1 MKFLK
6 TLKGLLTVF
15 AISTLLV
22 ACGGGGD
29 GGTDTGGGGGS
40 STSLFN
46 AYQAIGPGT
55 TLAQVNA
62 LVGYAPNEGT
72 SGRADGS
79 TSASWGTSRTQANF
93 SLFDVS
99 FNPGGG
105 VSLKI
110 FVGPNGTFSQ
120 SY

>member
-1 MKFLK
+1 MKLLK
-6 TLKGLLTVF
+6 TLKGLFAVF

-22 ACGGGGD
+22 ACGGGGSD
-29 GGTDTGGGGGS
+29 SGGGGTGN

-79 TSASWGTSRTQANF
+79 SSASWGTSRTEAGF
-93 SLFDVS
+93 SLLDVS

>member
-6 TLKGLLTVF
+6 TLKGLLAVVATS
-15 AISTLLV
+15 ALLV
-22 ACGGGGD
+22 ACGGGG
-29 GGTDTGGGGGS
+29 GGGDTGTGGGS
-40 STSLFN
+40 ATSLFN

-55 TLAQVNA
+55 TQAQVNG

-79 TSASWGTSRTQANF
+79 SSAAWGAGKGTTNYA
-93 SLFDVS
+93 LLDVTFKPS
-99 FNPGGG
+99 GG
-105 VSLKI
+105 VEFKV